1 VTATFINL
9 GCRTNAAETEEAAA
23 LLADAR
29 EVVVINSC
37 TVTVAADR
45 DTRKAVAR
53 ARREHPGAA
62 VVLMGCYVDAHPGE
76 TLGAD
81 VVVPNRYKPL
91 PDPEVEVE
99 PPGTRRSRYVLKV
112 QEGCDNRCTFCI
124 VWQTRG
130 RSLSRALP
138 YLERRAQAA
147 AAAGYREIV
156 LTGIDLGSYR
166 GGLAPLVRRL
176 LEVAVPARI
185 RLSSVDPSHVDR
197 DLVALLE
204 HPRLCPHLHLPLQSG
219 SDRVLA
225 RMRRRYDLATFER
238 VVGMARAVRP
248 DLALSGD
255 IMVGFPGET
264 ESDFQRTLEAVER
277 ARFMQL
283 HVFRFSPRPRT
294 AAARYPDQV
303 PAELAQDRSRRVIEL
318 GRRLRAAFEAEFVGR
333 RLQVIWDRVVGDRI
347 RGVSE
352 HYLQVTAPA
361 AGRRP
366 GQLEEVVWRADRRF
380 SHSAGS
386 AGEGL
391 LSAGERGDDRW
402 QVGAGEGV
410 AGRPTMVGID
420 APGSAI

>member
-1 VTATFINL
+1 MTATFINL
-9 GCRTNAAETEEAAA
+9 GCRTNAAETDEVTA
-23 LLADAR
+23 LLAGAR
-29 EVVVINSC
+29 DVVVVNSC
-37 TVTVAADR
+37 TVTGAADR

-62 VVLMGCYVDAHPGE
+62 VILMGCYVDAHPGD

-81 VVVPNRYKPL
+81 LVVPNRLKPL
-91 PDPEVEVE
+91 PDPEAVVE

-138 YLERRAQAA
+138 YLEARARAA
-147 AAAGYREIV
+147 AAVGYREIV

-166 GGLAPLVRRL
+166 GGLAALVRRL
-176 LEVAVPARI
+176 LEAAAPARI
-185 RLSSVDPSHVDR
+185 RLSSVDPSHVDP

-204 HPRLCPHLHLPLQSG
+204 HPRFCPHLHLPLQSG

-238 VVGMARAVRP
+238 AVDMARAVRP
-248 DLALSGD
+248 DLALTGD
-255 IMVGFPGET
+255 VMVGFPGET
-264 ESDFQRTLEAVER
+264 EADFQRTLEAIER

-294 AAARYPDQV
+294 AAARYPDRV
-303 PAELAQDRSRRVIEL
+303 PPELARDRSHRAIAL
-318 GRRLRAAFEAEFVGR
+318 GHRLRVEYEAGFAGR
-333 RLQVIWDRVVGDRI
+333 RLQVVWDRVVGDRI

-361 AGRRP
+361 PGRRP
-366 GQLEEVVWRADRRF
+366 GQLEEVVWQPDQG
-380 SHSAGS
+380 SPPAG
-386 AGEGL
+386 
-391 LSAGERGDDRW
+391 
-402 QVGAGEGV
+402 
-410 AGRPTMVGID
+410 GRPAEAVG
-420 APGSAI
+420 

>member
-1 VTATFINL
+1 MTATFINL
-9 GCRTNAAETEEAAA
+9 GCRTNAAEIDEVAT

-29 EVVVINSC
+29 EVVVINTC
-37 TVTVAADR
+37 TVTRAADR
-45 DTRKAVAR
+45 DTRRAVAR
-53 ARREHPGAA
+53 ARRERPGAA
-62 VVLMGCYVDAHPGE
+62 VVLMGCYVDAHPGQ

-81 VVVPNRYKPL
+81 LVVPNRLKPL
-91 PDPEVEVE
+91 PDPEAAVE
-99 PPGTRRSRYVLKV
+99 PPGARRSRYVLKV

-138 YLERRAQAA
+138 YLERRAGAA

-166 GGLAPLVRRL
+166 GGLAGLVRRL
-176 LEVAVPARI
+176 LEAAAPARI

-238 VVGMARAVRP
+238 AVAMARAVRP
-248 DLALSGD
+248 DLALTGD
-255 IMVGFPGET
+255 VMVGFPGET
-264 ESDFQRTLEAVER
+264 EADFRRTLEAIER

-303 PAELAQDRSRRVIEL
+303 PPELARDRSRRAIEL
-318 GRRLRAAFEAEFVGR
+318 GHRLRADYEAGFAGR
-333 RLQVIWDRVVGDRI
+333 RLQVVWDRVVGDRI
-347 RGVSE
+347 RGISE

-366 GQLEEVVWRADRRF
+366 GQLEEVTWQPDRGWSPDDRPV
-380 SHSAGS
+380 GVGL
-386 AGEGL
+386 GEGFR
-391 LSAGERGDDRW
+391 S
-402 QVGAGEGV
+402 
-410 AGRPTMVGID
+410 
-420 APGSAI
+420 